1 MSNDFVKISDLP
13 TAETV
18 ADTDLFI
25 IETLTGTKAVTRE
38 TLKADTETVTKEDV
52 GLGNVDNTS
61 DLDKPI
67 STATQT
73 ALNAKLDTTSANSIY
88 ATKTEVL
95 DTYLTQNSASGT
107 YLSQANAG
115 TYYLTKADAATDYAE
130 KTHTHSKSQ
139 ITDFPTIP
147 LSGSHIAGNALS
159 CEQIYFHSSSSY

>member
-67 STATQT
+67 STATQS
-73 ALNAKLDTTSANSIY
+73 ALNAKLDPRVVILPMAVRSRAQPSIG
-88 ATKTEVL
+88 
-95 DTYLTQNSASGT
+95 LTQTTAWTPRSVST
-107 YLSQANAG
+107 PTCS
-115 TYYLTKADAATDYAE
+115 
-130 KTHTHSKSQ
+130 
-139 ITDFPTIP
+139 TIP
-147 LSGSHIAGNALS
+147 IPMQQTRTTWLA
-159 CEQIYFHSSSSY
+159 